1 MTNFVGSTDPLRD
14 YRRVTFCSIQFGRC
28 AGGAAGGRRG
38 ALQLWQFLVA
48 LLGEG
53 ARCVAWTGRGLEFK
67 LHEPEEV
74 RGRGGGGSGRGRCG
88 GPVEAGGS
96 GNSRVG

>member
-1 MTNFVGSTDPLRD
+1 M
-14 YRRVTFCSIQFGRC
+14 FCSIQFGWC

-74 RGRGGGGSGRGRCG
+74 RGRGGRGGAGRGAGAAGDQSRLEEVG
-88 GPVEAGGS
+88 IVES
-96 GNSRVG
+96 GEQ